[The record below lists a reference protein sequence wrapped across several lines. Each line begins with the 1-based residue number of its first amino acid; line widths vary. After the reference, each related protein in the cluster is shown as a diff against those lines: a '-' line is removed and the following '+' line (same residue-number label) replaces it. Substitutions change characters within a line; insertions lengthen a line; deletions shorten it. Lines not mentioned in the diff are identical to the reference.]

1 MTHTL
6 HHHAS
11 TITFLKEGLTEGK
24 AWPIFYWIP
33 LVSNGSVA
41 RNRLWDF
48 FFLFT
53 SYAGLI
59 ASCVQTSS
67 AASTILLFSLNIFLG
82 QNCKKFLFMSW
93 SIVNH
98 MKPLMCCTTYLS
110 SKLLRKTLSQQKILQ
125 VLTQT
130 VIISKRR
137 VFNSITWK
145 IILFLPMVMKAE
157 LS

>member
-1 MTHTL
+1 MNVD
-6 HHHAS
+6 
-11 TITFLKEGLTEGK
+11 LTEGK
-24 AWPIFYWIP
+24 AWPMFYWIP
-33 LVSNGSVA
+33 PVSNGSVA

-48 FFLFT
+48 
-53 SYAGLI
+53 
-59 ASCVQTSS
+59 C
-67 AASTILLFSLNIFLG
+67 FSLHKLHWSDCILCTNIISSFNNIALFFNIFLG
-82 QNCKKFLFMSW
+82 QNCKKFLFMCW

-98 MKPLMCCTTYLS
+98 MKPLLCCTTYLS

-137 VFNSITWK
+137 TFNLIPWK
-145 IILFLPMVMKAE
+145 IILFLPMMMKGE